1 MNEKITVGVVG
12 NGFVGSAVANG
23 FRDQNVVVIDPKLGT
38 KIQDLIDAK
47 PEVAFIC
54 VPTPMG
60 EDGVIDASIVR
71 SVIAEMA
78 PFLPNTLLVLKSTVV
93 PDIVDSLAKTYK
105 NFIYNPE
112 FLTEANAKL
121 DFERPFMHVF
131 GGEEENCKQLQH
143 IYENHS
149 VCLPC
154 TVKIMTA
161 KEASCVKY
169 AINSYLATK
178 VAFWNEMEQL
188 IVKIGADYN
197 TVREAFTTDPR
208 IGTSHSMVP
217 GPDGR
222 KGFGGSC
229 FVKDTHALLNFGK
242 GELQILKSAW
252 NVNCDLRAQYPELLE
267 RETAQHVTFNK
278 IG

>member
-1 MNEKITVGVVG
+1 MSKQITVGVVG

-38 KIQDLIDAK
+38 KMQQLIDVK
-47 PEVAFIC
+47 PEVVFIC

-60 EDGVIDASIVR
+60 DDGVIDASIVKK
-71 SVIAEMA
+71 VLGELEG
-78 PFLPNTLLVLKSTVV
+78 LPKSTLLVLKSTVV
-93 PDIVDSLAKTYK
+93 PDIVDAFSKQYE

-131 GGEEENCKQLQH
+131 GGGEENCKHLQH
-143 IYENHS
+143 IYENYS
-149 VCLPC
+149 ICLPC

-161 KEASCVKY
+161 KEASFVKY
-169 AINSYLATK
+169 AMNSYLATK

-188 IVKIGADYN
+188 IVSHGADYN
-197 TVREAFTTDPR
+197 TVRDAFTTDPR

-222 KGFGGSC
+222 RGFGGSC
-229 FVKDTHALLNFGK
+229 FVKDVHALLHFANGK
-242 GELQILKSAW
+242 LDTLKTAW

-267 RETAQHVTFNK
+267 REQSQHVQFNK

>member
-1 MNEKITVGVVG
+1 MSEQITVGVVG

-23 FRDQNVVVIDPKLGT
+23 FRDQNVVIIDPKLGT
-38 KIQDLIDAK
+38 NIDQLGIAN
-47 PEVAFIC
+47 PEVVFVC

-60 EDGVIDASIVR
+60 EDGVIDAGIVK
-71 SVIAEMA
+71 SVMAEMA
-78 PFLPNTLLVLKSTVV
+78 PLLPNALLVLKSTVV
-93 PDIVDSLAKTYK
+93 PDIVDALSKQYK

-131 GGEEENCKQLQH
+131 GGNEEQCKRLQH
-143 IYENHS
+143 IYEQHS

-154 TVKIMTA
+154 PVKIMKA

-188 IVKIGADYN
+188 FVKHGADYN

-242 GELQILKSAW
+242 GELQILKAAW

-267 RETAQHVTFNK
+267 RETAQHVVFNK

>member
-1 MNEKITVGVVG
+1 MSKQITVGVVG

-38 KIQDLIDAK
+38 KMQQLIDAK
-47 PEVAFIC
+47 PEVVFIC

-60 EDGVIDASIVR
+60 DDGVIDASIVKKVLGELEGLPK
-71 SVIAEMA
+71 SV
-78 PFLPNTLLVLKSTVV
+78 LLVLKSTVV
-93 PDIVDSLAKTYK
+93 PDIVDAFSKRYE

-131 GGEEENCKQLQH
+131 GGGEENCKHLQH
-143 IYENHS
+143 IYENYS
-149 VCLPC
+149 ICLPC

-161 KEASCVKY
+161 KEASLVKY
-169 AINSYLATK
+169 SINAYLATK

-188 IVKIGADYN
+188 IVSHGADYN
-197 TVREAFTTDPR
+197 TVRDAFTTDPR

-222 KGFGGSC
+222 KGYGSAC
-229 FVKDTHALLNFGK
+229 FSKDVPAMIKFSGN
-242 GELQILKSAW
+242 ELTILKAAW
-252 NVNCDLRAQYPELLE
+252 NVNCDIRNSYGEPLP
-267 RETAQHVTFNK
+267 REVEQHVQFNK

>member
-1 MNEKITVGVVG
+1 MSEKITVGVVG
-12 NGFVGSAVANG
+12 NGFVGGAVANG

-38 KIQDLIDAK
+38 KMQQLIDAK
-47 PEVAFIC
+47 PEVVFIC

-131 GGEEENCKQLQH
+131 GGNEEQCKQLQH
-143 IYENHS
+143 IYENYS

-161 KEASCVKY
+161 EAASYVKY
-169 AINSYLATK
+169 SMNAFLTLK
-178 VAFWNEMEQL
+178 VVFWNQMEAL
-188 IVKIGADYN
+188 MDKNGVDYN

-222 KGFGGSC
+222 KGAGSAC
-229 FVKDTHALLNFGK
+229 FSKDVPALIHFSDKSLTV
-242 GELQILKSAW
+242 LQEAW
-252 NVNCDLRAQYPELLE
+252 NVNCDIRNSYGEPLP
-267 RETAQHVTFNK
+267 REVEQHVTFNK
-278 IG
+278 IV